1 MRTIITFFASL
12 LLLITRRLLT
22 GIILFV
28 CRSTFPSLEARLPAR
43 QGLGVGFM
51 RNQKHLKSQL
61 IYLGLIT
68 TLLVGCYSQKSKPN
82 AGIPNVL
89 LIIID
94 DLNDYQ
100 GCFGGHPQAR
110 TPNIDRLATEGV
122 RFVNAHTNIGLCN
135 PSRNSLFTGVYPHQ
149 SRNFGLDKT
158 TTRKLFKNNKTMME
172 RFSENGYYL
181 MGSGKLLHSNQL
193 KLWDE
198 WGVKVNNYGPFAYD
212 GENQEGHPSV
222 PQPFRSIGDIDGSY
236 APLSDIPVFPENEIK
251 GEHPGWAY
259 SGRDDIIFHYTDEN
273 NRDMLPDEMHAQWAA
288 KRLKEMDKDGMEKPF
303 FMGIG
308 FVRPHTP
315 LYAPKRFFDM
325 FPIEDI
331 ELPVIKD
338 GDVVDTHYK
347 DNYPV
352 ERTKDDKWYTN
363 TSKGQ
368 MYSKMLT
375 ESYDGDEEEGLKH
388 FLQAYLACVA
398 FADEQVGVVLD
409 ALNKSR
415 FRENTIVVL
424 TSDHGWQMGQKQYLF
439 KNSPWENSTRIP
451 LVIKAPGVEGNNAVT
466 QAVSLIDIYP
476 TFADLCELQGD
487 NRKSDSGYAIGG
499 FSLQPLLKKTDAAT
513 WQGPKG
519 AITAIATDSVGYT
532 LEAQTFSYR
541 TRAYRFI
548 LYPNGA
554 QELYDIKNDP
564 NEWTNLAMEENYRE
578 EKNILL
584 DELLKII
591 HQ

>member
-1 MRTIITFFASL
+1 MIRTFALSILVVTFFLCSCA
-12 LLLITRRLLT
+12 TKEPKQE
-22 GIILFV
+22 
-28 CRSTFPSLEARLPAR
+28 ST
-43 QGLGVGFM
+43 Q
-51 RNQKHLKSQL
+51 
-61 IYLGLIT
+61 
-68 TLLVGCYSQKSKPN
+68 
-82 AGIPNVL
+82 PNVV

-158 TTRKLFKNNKTMME
+158 TTQKLFKNNKTMME
-172 RFSENGYYL
+172 RFSENGYYV

-193 KLWDE
+193 KLWNE
-198 WGVKVNNYGPFAYD
+198 WGVNINNYGPFAYD
-212 GENQEGHPSV
+212 GENQVGHPSV

-236 APLSDIPVFPENEIK
+236 APMSDVPVFPENEIK

-259 SGRDDIIFHYTDEN
+259 SGRDDIVFHYTDEN
-273 NRDMLPDEMHAQWAA
+273 NRDLLPDEMHAKWAA
-288 KRLKEMDKDGMEKPF
+288 RRLKEMDEEGLEKPF
-303 FMGIG
+303 FMGVG

-331 ELPVIKD
+331 QLPAIKK
-338 GDVVDTHYK
+338 GDVDDTHYK

-368 MYSKMLT
+368 MYSNMLT
-375 ESYDGDEEEGLKH
+375 ESYGGDEEEGLKH

-398 FADEQVGVVLD
+398 FADEQVGMVLD
-409 ALNKSR
+409 ALKNSR
-415 FRENTIVVL
+415 FKENTIVVL

-439 KNSPWENSTRIP
+439 KNSPWENSTHIP
-451 LVIKAPGVEGNNAVT
+451 LIIKAPGVKPGSKVE
-466 QAVSLIDIYP
+466 QPVSLIDIYP
-476 TFADLCELQGD
+476 TLKDVCLLKGED
-487 NRKSDSGYAIGG
+487 RKNDSGSLIGG
-499 FSLQPLLKKTDAAT
+499 FSLNPFLEKENANQ
-513 WQGPKG
+513 WEGPAG
-519 AITAIATDSVGYT
+519 ALTAIATDEVDYA
-532 LEAQTFSYR
+532 LAAQTFSYR
-541 TRAYRFI
+541 TANYRLV
-548 LYPNGA
+548 LYPNG
-554 QELYDIKNDP
+554 QEEFYDLINDP
-564 NEWTNLAMEENYRE
+564 HEWNNLASDTTFEAK
-578 EKNILL
+578 KN
-584 DELLKII
+584 ELKKSVLAMIDN
-591 HQ
+591 